1 MFGVAKWL
9 SQYLMR
15 EYEPPEHFLCDF
27 DKIVYE
33 LRPGDVI
40 LVEGHSLVSR
50 VIQQV
55 TLSPWSHSCIYIGR
69 IHQIEDK
76 VARRLV
82 ESHPGINPD
91 DRLIIEGYMG
101 EGIVF
106 RTIESYEKFHL
117 RICRP
122 RGLSRQDSQNV
133 IAAAISQVGF
143 KYDTW
148 QIFDL
153 ARFLLP
159 WSFLPKSWRS
169 SLFTYKPGVQTKT
182 VCSTM
187 IATSFQSVH
196 FPILPLIKY
205 DKNGNVGLYQRNPK
219 LFTPRDFDYSPYFDI
234 IKYPYIEHSDP
245 ALYRYLPWEKRS
257 DRGQE
262 YLTETRKEI
271 YLDESKP
278 GIRKCQNSH
287 YAQQS
292 NDDFINISDQNTG
305 SKPKDEPNSD
315 NST

>member
-1 MFGVAKWL
+1 MFGLGRRL
-9 SQYLMR
+9 SKYLMQ
-15 EYEPPEHFLCDF
+15 ESDPPEHFLCDF
-27 DKIVYE
+27 DKIIYE

-40 LVEGHSLVSR
+40 LVEGHNLISR

-69 IHQIEDK
+69 IHQIEDT
-76 VARRLV
+76 VARKIV

-91 DRLIIEGYMG
+91 DRLIVEGYLG

-106 RTIESYEKFHL
+106 RTIENYSKYHL

-122 RGLSRQDSQNV
+122 RGISRKDAQNV
-133 IAAAISQVGF
+133 IAAAIAQVGF
-143 KYDTW
+143 KYDAW

-169 SLFTYKPGVQTKT
+169 SLFSYKPGVQTKT

-187 IATSFQSVH
+187 IGTSFQSVH
-196 FPILPLIKY
+196 FPILPLVQV
-205 DKNGNVGLYQRNPK
+205 DKNGEVGLYQRNPK

-245 ALYRYLPWEKRS
+245 ALYRYLPWRKRS
-257 DRGQE
+257 DIANE
-262 YLTETRKEI
+262 NLTQTVSTAH
-271 YLDESKP
+271 LAHDSSLES
-278 GIRKCQNSH
+278 
-287 YAQQS
+287 S
-292 NDDFINISDQNTG
+292 NDQDLILPDVKGDKVLKTDHHESEN
-305 SKPKDEPNSD
+305 KPD
-315 NST
+315 NA